1 MGSLHGTEAALAQG
15 LRAAKRSDAPYRH
28 WLLADMLAPADL
40 ADILALPLEAPTG
53 LDFDGTREANNQA
66 RVYFNPAFRTA
77 HPVAERITAALDG
90 PVLRGVL
97 ADVTGRDLSRD
108 LLRVEYT
115 LDTNGFWLEPHVDI
129 AVKRFTMLIY
139 LSDDPALEDAG
150 TDIYDGEGREVARA
164 PYGPGL
170 GMIFLPGHDTWH
182 GFTPR
187 PIRGLRRSLIVNYVT
202 ADWRARHELAAT
214 D

>member
-1 MGSLHGTEAALAQG
+1 MAHVAETEAAVTAG
-15 LRAAKRSDAPYRH
+15 LRAARAVDLPYRH

-40 ADILALPLEAPTG
+40 AEILALPLEAPTG
-53 LDFDGTREANNQA
+53 MDFNGTREANNQA
-66 RVYFNPAFRTA
+66 RVYFNPGFRAA
-77 HPVAERITAALDG
+77 HPVAERIAAALDG
-90 PVLRGVL
+90 PALRGVL
-97 ADVTGRDLSRD
+97 GAVTGRDLSRD

-115 LDTNGFWLEPHVDI
+115 LDTDGFWLEPHVDI

-139 LSDDPALEDAG
+139 LSDDPALADAG
-150 TDIYDGEGREVARA
+150 TDIYDGEGREVGRA

-170 GMIFLPGHDTWH
+170 GLIFLPGHDTWH

-202 ADWRARHELAAT
+202 ADWRARHELANAA
-214 D
+214 